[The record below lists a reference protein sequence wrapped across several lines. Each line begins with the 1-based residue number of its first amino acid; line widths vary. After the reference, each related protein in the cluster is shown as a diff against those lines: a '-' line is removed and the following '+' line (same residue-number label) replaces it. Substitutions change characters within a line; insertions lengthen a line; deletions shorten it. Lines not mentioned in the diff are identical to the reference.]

1 MKNALGTP
9 KTTSSGL
16 VSGEGLLKIVWPDP
30 ASRPCLRWLRGLQ
43 KTKALP
49 FLKVGRRVF
58 FNPEKVR
65 QELERRYTIP
75 PA

>member
-1 MKNALGTP
+1 MKKVLGMPNTI
-9 KTTSSGL
+9 SSGL
-16 VSGEGLLKIVWPDP
+16 VSGEELLKIVWPDP

-58 FNPEKVR
+58 FNPEKVQ
-65 QELERRYTIP
+65 QELERRYTIH